1 MMITQFA
8 LSSGIAWSERVSTAV
23 TVTLQGMLMIFCVLA
38 LLWGTVELM
47 HCLMSKK
54 GGSKGS
60 APAPKPEKKEKSAS
74 KKIEK
79 APVGVPNERD
89 AAIAAAIGASL
100 AAYEDSGATVAAITA
115 AIMAARAENGEG
127 SSFRVVSFKRAESA
141 NRRRRF

>member
-1 MMITQFA
+1 MITQFA

-54 GGSKGS
+54 GSKGS

-74 KKIEK
+74 KKKEK